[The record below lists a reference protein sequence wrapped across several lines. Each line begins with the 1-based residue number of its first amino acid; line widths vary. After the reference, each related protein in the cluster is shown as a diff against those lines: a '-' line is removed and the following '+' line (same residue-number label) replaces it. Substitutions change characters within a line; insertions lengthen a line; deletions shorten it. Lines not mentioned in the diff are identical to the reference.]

1 MTEPTDLA
9 TSEEEGHRCQVCE
22 FPEIAGQVQGEIN
35 VEHYS
40 LRVCPSCFK
49 YVFLCLRD
57 SHRQDR
63 LFDDDFE
70 IEELCRFGRK
80 RD

>member
-40 LRVCPSCFK
+40 LRAPHDWFNFYDFWQRPADAAS
-49 YVFLCLRD
+49 
-57 SHRQDR
+57 DR
-63 LFDDDFE
+63 KPD
-70 IEELCRFGRK
+70 
-80 RD
+80 

>member
-1 MTEPTDLA
+1 MDESLA
-9 TSEEEGHRCQVCE
+9 TTEARQPQRCQVCQ
-22 FPEIAGQVQGEIN
+22 FPEIAGQVQGE
-35 VEHYS
+35 VDGEQYS
-40 LRVCPSCFK
+40 LKLCPSCFK

-57 SHRQDR
+57 SYRQDR

-70 IEELCRFGRK
+70 IDELCRFGKK